1 MIILFAHIYTLT
13 IAGLSVGP
21 NGLNF
26 LLDRFLGN
34 IGFIKNPTFLGF
46 FWMELQFTFHYNETT
61 VSTIMNLLLSKIYDF
76 TNWNSSDFIISIRQ
90 R

>member
-13 IAGLSVGP
+13 IAGLSVGRVGP

-34 IGFIKNPTFLGF
+34 IGFIKNPTF
-46 FWMELQFTFHYNETT
+46 FWIFLDGVTIYIPLQ
-61 VSTIMNLLLSKIYDF
+61 
-76 TNWNSSDFIISIRQ
+76 
-90 R
+90 